1 VLDSLP
7 PWLRAEVDATARAIR
22 RAAADYEALPVS
34 PERSDETPL
43 GEIGARS
50 ERDHGDGLDVGQAA
64 LLLGVSPR
72 RVQQLAA
79 GGMGRK
85 AGRAWL
91 LDPTVVREYGR
102 RRAG

>member
-1 VLDSLP
+1 MRDDV
-7 PWLRAEVDATARAIR
+7 EATARAIR
-22 RAAADYEALPVS
+22 RAAVEYEALPIS
-34 PERSDETPL
+34 PERSGETPVF
-43 GEIGARS
+43 EIGARS

-85 AGRAWL
+85 VGRAWL
-91 LDPTVVREYGR
+91 LDSTAVREHGRRR